1 MNTPVALRGN
11 GADAAAGASSFDEL
25 ASRWA
30 GGDDL
35 DALVEAL
42 VAEMS
47 DAEKLRLIEGDVD
60 FWEGRLRT
68 LQEGSN
74 THPPQAAR
82 CSRLGIPGIAF
93 VDGPRGSAIPP
104 ANCFPV
110 SMARGATFDIGLE
123 EEIGRAIG
131 RKVRAHGGDFF
142 GGVCVNPAAP
152 PRVGSRT
159 GDVRRGRPRR
169 GGDGR
174 CPDQQVRQMMP
185 LWARLPHGWFNFSS
199 GKTPI

>member
-47 DAEKLRLIEGDVD
+47 DAEKLRLIGGDVD

-82 CSRLGIPGIAF
+82 CSRLEIPRIAF
-93 VDGPRGSAIPP
+93 VEPLTILCQS
-104 ANCFPV
+104 NSC
-110 SMARGATFDIGLE
+110 SCE
-123 EEIGRAIG
+123 E
-131 RKVRAHGGDFF
+131 
-142 GGVCVNPAAP
+142 
-152 PRVGSRT
+152 
-159 GDVRRGRPRR
+159 
-169 GGDGR
+169 
-174 CPDQQVRQMMP
+174 
-185 LWARLPHGWFNFSS
+185 FSS
-199 GKTPI
+199 SRSTDQSSQRIQSP